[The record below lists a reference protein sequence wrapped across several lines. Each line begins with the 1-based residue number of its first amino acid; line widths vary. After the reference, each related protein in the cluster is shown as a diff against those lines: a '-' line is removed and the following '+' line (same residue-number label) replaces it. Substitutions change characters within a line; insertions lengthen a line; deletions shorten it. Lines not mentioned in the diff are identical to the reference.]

1 MPIIAYLRVSTEGQ
15 DTKNQKL
22 EILSWANKEGH
33 QITDWVE
40 REMSS
45 RRSAK
50 ERGLDELEARLTTG
64 DILVV
69 AELSRLGRSVG
80 EVVQTV
86 DRLAAAGVGLVCIK
100 EGIRVEPNDKG
111 GRDMQSKM
119 LVTLFGLLAEV
130 ERDLISE
137 RTKAGLARARAE
149 GKKLGRP
156 KGSIGKS
163 RLDGRE
169 DQIRELLAK
178 RVSKASLARIL
189 DVTPPT
195 LGRFIA
201 SRGIVV

>member
-33 QITDWVE
+33 QIADWME
-40 REMSS
+40 REISS

-69 AELSRLGRSVG
+69 SELSRLGRSVG

-100 EGIRVEPNDKG
+100 EGIRVEPNSKG
-111 GRDMQSKM
+111 TRDMQSKM

-156 KGSIGKS
+156 KGAIGKS

-195 LGRFIA
+195 LGRFIV
-201 SRGIVV
+201 SRGIIV